1 MRASPLVLFVFPRY
15 RSAMP
20 LLDPAPEPV
29 PFEEVAEVLSAA
41 ASRVGGG
48 PPSMV
53 VATGAQLASALA
65 AAGFRVVRDAEPGA
79 QLTL

>member
-1 MRASPLVLFVFPRY
+1 
-15 RSAMP
+15 MP

-29 PFEEVAEVLSAA
+29 PFDEVAEVLSAA
-41 ASRVGGG
+41 AAQVRGG
-48 PPSMV
+48 PPNMV

-65 AAGFRVVRDAEPGA
+65 MAGFRVLRDTAPGA